1 MMEFLRASVMREL
14 RIGWL
19 SAGDIVAQ
27 LGFYLMI
34 ATLFPLAVGPASE
47 TLAELAVSVIW
58 IAALLSVA
66 PAFDKLFSAD
76 FETGWIDQIYLSKQ
90 PLLIYV
96 LAKGMAH
103 ILMSG
108 LPLLLMTPI
117 VAGLMGLPAPLLP
130 VLLLSLSLG
139 IIGLN
144 LLGLLAAALTLGARR
159 AGLLGAVLILPL
171 AFPLLIFGV
180 MACEAPQIGM
190 SSAPHLSLLLASVL
204 ALLVISLWACVMG
217 LTSALEDR

>member
-1 MMEFLRASVMREL
+1 MMGFLRASIMREL

-34 ATLFPLAVGPASE
+34 ATLFPLAVGPASDQ
-47 TLAELAVSVIW
+47 LAELAVSVIW

-76 FETGWIDQIYLSKQ
+76 FETGWIDQIHLSKQ

-103 ILMSG
+103 MLMSG

-117 VAGLMGLPAPLLP
+117 VAGLMGLPTPVLP
-130 VLLLSLSLG
+130 VLLLSLTLG

-144 LLGLLAAALTLGARR
+144 LLGLIAASLTLGARR

-190 SSAPHLSLLLASVL
+190 SASPHLSLLLASVL
-204 ALLVISLWACVMG
+204 ALFVISLWSCVMG
-217 LTSALEDR
+217 LKTALEDR